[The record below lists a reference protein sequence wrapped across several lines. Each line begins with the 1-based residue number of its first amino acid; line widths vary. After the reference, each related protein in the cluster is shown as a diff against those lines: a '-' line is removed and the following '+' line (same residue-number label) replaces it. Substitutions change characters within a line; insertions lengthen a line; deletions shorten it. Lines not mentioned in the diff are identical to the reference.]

1 MAKIRTF
8 ICFNL
13 PHSVKENLAQLQ
25 AELKKLGRG
34 VRWSRP
40 EGMHLTLKFL
50 GDVDESKIPA
60 ISDAVEIASKESPAC
75 QIQIAGTGAFPNLNR
90 PRVYW
95 VGVHE
100 TSGALEDLQARI
112 ENELARLGFP
122 KEKRKF
128 SPHLTL
134 GRVKFQDGIGATS
147 AALEMKVL
155 PSMTFLATEIIVMK
169 SQLSPHGSRYTPLAI
184 LPLKRDT
191 IENFNQGL

>member
-1 MAKIRTF
+1 MAKVRTF

-13 PHSVKENLAQLQ
+13 PREVKENLAQLQ
-25 AELKKLGRG
+25 TDLKKRGRG
-34 VRWSRP
+34 VRWARP

-50 GDVDESKIPA
+50 GDVDEGKIPEIA
-60 ISDAVEIASKESPAC
+60 DAVRKAVADRPVFQVEIAG
-75 QIQIAGTGAFPNLNR
+75 AGGFPNLHR

-100 TSGALEDLQARI
+100 TSGALEALQARI

-134 GRVKFQDGIGATS
+134 GRVKFNDGLKAIS
-147 AALEMKVL
+147 EILDNKVL
-155 PSMTFLATEIIVMK
+155 PPMTFTANEIIVMK
-169 SQLSPHGSRYTPLAI
+169 SQLSPQGSTYTPLAI

-191 IENFNQGL
+191 LENFNQG